1 MSNYIS
7 LLLEAEAANRRLARL
22 FQSEEIDRASQQ
34 SISIVT
40 ADANGAARREPK
52 QNSKMPQENRH
63 ERTPVRSRTRTVIPN
78 TGSGAT
84 KRDLTVSSFMLAL
97 VLAGV
102 VVAAHTDHP
111 VFWLFIGPIPV
122 AVLHTTRA
130 FLRQRVIRREEPLM
144 FSKRARLYQENL
156 LTKTPNPID
165 ADQHALSYAADSKDP
180 TLSSEMH
187 AARSSV
193 TSVGA
198 ISRTPQ

>member
-7 LLLEAEAANRRLARL
+7 LLLEAEVANRRLAQL
-22 FQSEEIDRASQQ
+22 FQSEELDRASQQ
-34 SISIVT
+34 SISLVT
-40 ADANGAARREPK
+40 RDSNGGARRE

-130 FLRQRVIRREEPLM
+130 FLRQRVIRRGGPLM
-144 FSKRARLYQENL
+144 FSKRARLYQEPPNKNSQPDRRRL
-156 LTKTPNPID
+156 ASAFMTRPIVTPN
-165 ADQHALSYAADSKDP
+165 S
-180 TLSSEMH
+180 
-187 AARSSV
+187 
-193 TSVGA
+193 
-198 ISRTPQ
+198 

>member
-1 MSNYIS
+1 MSNYIT
-7 LLLEAEAANRRLARL
+7 LLLEAEVANRRLAQL
-22 FQSEEIDRASQQ
+22 FQSEELDRASQQ
-34 SISIVT
+34 SISLVT
-40 ADANGAARREPK
+40 RDSNGGARRE

-63 ERTPVRSRTRTVIPN
+63 ERTPVRNRTRTVIPN

-130 FLRQRVIRREEPLM
+130 FLRQRVIRREGPLM
-144 FSKRARLYQENL
+144 FSNRARLYQEPPNKNSQPDRRRL
-156 LTKTPNPID
+156 ASAFMTRPIVTPN
-165 ADQHALSYAADSKDP
+165 S
-180 TLSSEMH
+180 
-187 AARSSV
+187 
-193 TSVGA
+193 
-198 ISRTPQ
+198 

>member
-22 FQSEEIDRASQQ
+22 FQSEEIDRATQQ

-97 VLAGV
+97 VLVGI
-102 VVAAHTDHP
+102 VVAAHSDHP
-111 VFWLFIGPIPV
+111 VFWLLVGPTPI
-122 AVLHTTRA
+122 AVLHTTRT
-130 FLRQRVIRREEPLM
+130 FLRQRVIRREGPLM
-144 FSKRARLYQENL
+144 FWKRDQLYQETL
-156 LTKTPNPID
+156 LTKNTNPD
-165 ADQHALSYAADSKDP
+165 
-180 TLSSEMH
+180 
-187 AARSSV
+187 R
-193 TSVGA
+193 
-198 ISRTPQ
+198 RN